1 MICKRNERRVKE
13 MMRVKEMACK
23 GNEEELRK
31 QIIIIIHSITD
42 PIDQKLCSIVTTI

>member
-23 GNEEELRK
+23 GNEEELR
-31 QIIIIIHSITD
+31 HSITD